1 MTIIYREGTLEECVQ
16 VVEQITE
23 FVHKETVESL
33 SARLRD
39 KPRFLVQV
47 AEEGEQL
54 LGFKIGYQ
62 LDSQTFYSWF
72 GGVSSLA
79 RNKGVAQRLLEIQED
94 WVAEQGYQYLKVKSR
109 NQFPS
114 MLRLLIKNG
123 YLIENYEA
131 REPLLESRIH
141 FVKVLRTSHK
151 N

>member
-1 MTIIYREGTLEECVQ
+1 VTIIYREGTLEECVQ

-33 SARLRD
+33 SVRLRD

>member
-141 FVKVLRTSHK
+141 FVKVLRASHK

>member
-1 MTIIYREGTLEECVQ
+1 MSIIYREGTLEECVQ

-131 REPLLESRIH
+131 RKPLLESRIH
-141 FVKVLRTSHK
+141 FVKVLKTGH
-151 N
+151 

>member
-33 SARLRD
+33 SDRLCG
-39 KPRFLVQV
+39 KSRFLVQV
-47 AEEGEQL
+47 AEEGGQL

-141 FVKVLRTSHK
+141 FVKVLITGH
-151 N
+151 